1 MQLREDRGIYD
12 RRRVLIIKT
21 GERGWSEG
29 AKSLREEQRMR

>member
-1 MQLREDRGIYD
+1 MQLRKDRGIYD

-29 AKSLREEQRMR
+29 VKRLREE